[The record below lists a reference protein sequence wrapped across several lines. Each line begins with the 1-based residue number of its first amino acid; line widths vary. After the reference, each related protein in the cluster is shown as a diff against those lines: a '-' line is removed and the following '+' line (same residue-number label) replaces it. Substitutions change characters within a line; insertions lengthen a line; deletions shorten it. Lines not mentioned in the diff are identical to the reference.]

1 MHGTSERADRKE
13 SSWRVLY
20 PRDCVKYIEAFRR
33 YYWDHRGV
41 CRMLHEFFQGQVGV
55 RAVCELGSGAGTNLI
70 HLAEHGYVCSG
81 YDMNPESLEIAKSR
95 AVSAGHEVEFSH
107 LDFASALPGQC
118 FDAVVSLFVPISLGD
133 MEALAWRA
141 RDIVRPGGF
150 FACMLLALQP
160 DYAEEKDND
169 ISTSEFLEIDGVDV
183 VRLNYFRKRGYQ
195 VEFDGVYLANEPAGL
210 RMFRDRDRYDLLSS
224 GEQLLAVPEAAYRH
238 VYRRRVEGKKDQ
250 CPPMTYEV
258 LDIFQRL

>member
-1 MHGTSERADRKE
+1 
-13 SSWRVLY
+13 
-20 PRDCVKYIEAFRR
+20 
-33 YYWDHRGV
+33 
-41 CRMLHEFFQGQVGV
+41 MLHEFFQGQVGV